1 MEVFMNQKL
10 ALSRIIVEQHE
21 LKDLLRRQKSDG
33 VVERTASLDQGDV
46 ADISVP
52 LTSEEETNA
61 VAESL
66 TLRLEALRRAHLR
79 IMAGT
84 YGLSTLSGRVISDER
99 LAADPAAELTI
110 DEAENER

>member
-1 MEVFMNQKL
+1 MNQKQ

-21 LKDLLRRQKSDG
+21 LKELLRRQESDG
-33 VVERTASLDQGDV
+33 VAERTASLDQGDMSDV
-46 ADISVP
+46 SAP
-52 LTSEEETNA
+52 LTSEEETDA

-66 TLRLEALRRAHLR
+66 SLRLEALRRAHLR

-84 YGLSTLSGRVISDER
+84 YGRSTLSGRVISDER

-110 DEAENER
+110 DEAEDEG